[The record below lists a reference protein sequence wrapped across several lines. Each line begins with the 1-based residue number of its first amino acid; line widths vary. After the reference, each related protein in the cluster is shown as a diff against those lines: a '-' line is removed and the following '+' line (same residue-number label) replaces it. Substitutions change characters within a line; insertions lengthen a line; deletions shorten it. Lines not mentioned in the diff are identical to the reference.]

1 MASKKQHELFN
12 KKVHKLLLSLG
23 AKETGKQFYK
33 YSLETKAGLLWIDIH
48 EPEKSE
54 IFSVYCRFEHPDK
67 AKAVLSKWEQDR
79 LNPYSG
85 KWNYHQRD
93 AAYLLG
99 GLEINLLDLK
109 ISENDTATINR

>member
-1 MASKKQHELFN
+1 MASAKQHEAFN

-23 AKETGKQFYK
+23 AKETGQQMYK
-33 YSLETKAGLLWIDIH
+33 YSLETKGGLLHITTH
-48 EPEKSE
+48 EPSKSD
-54 IFSVYCRFEHPDK
+54 IYSVYCKFEDHGK

-99 GLEINLLDLK
+99 GLEINLLDLIIK
-109 ISENDTATINR
+109 QEA